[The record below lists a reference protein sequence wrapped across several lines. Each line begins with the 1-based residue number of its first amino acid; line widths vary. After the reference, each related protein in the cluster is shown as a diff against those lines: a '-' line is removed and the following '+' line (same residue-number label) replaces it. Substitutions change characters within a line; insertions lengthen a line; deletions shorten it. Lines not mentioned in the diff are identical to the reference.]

1 MLRKITV
8 ELTRKLPTRDV
19 DIRDTKLTGFM
30 IRCRATGRHVYRVQL
45 GRARAMTIGPVAELT
60 PEQAR
65 DKAWEHLNA
74 DKRGLDPVARKR
86 AEKARKPFSAF
97 LDDDYEPWVLEH
109 HKRGAESLR
118 RLRTVFAEL
127 NHRKLDEI
135 TAFTVESW
143 RTKWLKS
150 TGAKPA
156 TVNSYVTTLRAALSR
171 AVEWGMIPAHPLK
184 SVKQLK
190 EDKTG
195 RVRFL
200 SAAEET
206 RLRDALAKRDE
217 ARKARRE
224 KANAWR
230 RARGYA
236 EYDAEGRDHVTAI
249 VLLALNT
256 GLRKGEVF
264 NLGWADVDLLT
275 KLVTVRGEGAK
286 SGQTRYVNLND
297 EALAVLK
304 DWRKL
309 SGGDGYV
316 FPGRVEGKP
325 LEDIKHAWGPLM
337 ESARITNFTIHD
349 LRHTFASN
357 LVMAGVD
364 LNTVRELLGHA
375 DIKMTL
381 RYAHLA
387 PEHKAAA
394 VQTLM
399 RRVS

>member
-1 MLRKITV
+1 MRAKITV

-30 IRCRATGRHVYRVQL
+30 IRCRATGKHVYRVQL

-65 DKAWEHLNA
+65 DRAWEHLNA
-74 DKRGLDPVARKR
+74 DKRGLDPVAQKR
-86 AEKARKPFSAF
+86 AEKARKPFSEF
-97 LDDDYEPWVLEH
+97 LDDDYEPWVTEH

-118 RLRTVFAEL
+118 RLRVVFAEL
-127 NHRKLDEI
+127 SHRKLDEI
-135 TAFTVESW
+135 TGFTVEGW

-156 TVNSYVTTLRAALSR
+156 TVNSYVTTLRAALAR

-200 SAAEET
+200 SAGEE
-206 RLRDALAKRDE
+206 RSLREALVKRDE

-236 EYDAEGRDHVTAI
+236 EYEAEGRDHVTSI
-249 VLLALNT
+249 VLVALNT
-256 GLRKGEVF
+256 GLRKGEIF
-264 NLGWADVDLLT
+264 NLRWADVDLFARRL
-275 KLVTVRGEGAK
+275 TVRGEGAK
-286 SGQTRYVNLND
+286 SGQTRYVPLND
-297 EALAVLK
+297 EALSALRE
-304 DWRKL
+304 WRKH
-309 SGGDGYV
+309 SGSDGYV
-316 FPGRVEGKP
+316 FPGRVEGQP
-325 LEDIKHAWGPLM
+325 LEDIKHAWGPLLQ
-337 ESARITNFTIHD
+337 AALIANFTVHD

-357 LVMAGVD
+357 LVMRGVD

-394 VQTLM
+394 VAKLATA
-399 RRVS
+399 